1 VSRTD
6 PYRRHRFV
14 VDVDGL
20 ASAGFAEVD
29 GLAVTAGV
37 FDDPDDVPDDP
48 PTDDRGR
55 RRHGGIFGA
64 IADAVETAADSAA
77 EAASDAVE
85 RANWIDPDHW
95 PSIVNWT
102 EPGSSNPPP
111 RQRRAE
117 FPLLTL
123 RRGVT
128 DSQALETWAAEWIAG
143 SSDERGITIVLLDGE
158 GREARGWQCRGAIP
172 VRWSGPT
179 LRADREGVAMESLE
193 VAHAG
198 ITPLER

>member
-1 VSRTD
+1 VSRSD

-14 VDVDGL
+14 VEVDGL
-20 ASAGFAEVD
+20 VSTGFTEVD

-37 FDDPDDVPDDP
+37 FADPDDVPEVPPEDDS
-48 PTDDRGR
+48 GR
-55 RRHGGIFGA
+55 ARPGGIFGTL
-64 IADAVETAADSAA
+64 ADAAERAT

-95 PSIVNWT
+95 PAIVNWT
-102 EPGSSNPPP
+102 DPGTSNPPP

-117 FPLLTL
+117 FPVLTL

-128 DSQALETWAAEWIAG
+128 DSQALESWVAEWIAG
-143 SSDERGITIVLLDGE
+143 ASEQRGVRILLLDSE
-158 GREARGWQCRGAIP
+158 GREARGWKCRGAVP
-172 VRWSGPT
+172 VRWTGPT

-193 VAHAG
+193 LAHAG
-198 ITPLER
+198 ITPMTLDDE